1 MSKAIVNTVE
11 FENEIGVFEDSLKN
25 IKSIFAKEKSN
36 LQRINDGKTWVGKTQ
51 EALYANQTS
60 FQNNFEPIE
69 EALEV
74 FINFMKKA
82 LDDYNRFEATQLKNL
97 DEGSSDLNV
106 NSQ

>member
-36 LQRINDGKTWVGKTQ
+36 LQRINDGKTWVGKTE

-60 FQNNFEPIE
+60 FQNNFEPIGTRIFGPI
-69 EALEV
+69 AREV
-74 FINFMKKA
+74 RRKYDVQKIVSLA
-82 LDDYNRFEATQLKNL
+82 PE
-97 DEGSSDLNV
+97 V
-106 NSQ
+106 I